1 MDLNADANPE
11 TGADI
16 LLIGLGNLLLGDEGV
31 GVHVL
36 RRLEC
41 DYRFE
46 PAVTLVDGGTS
57 GLDLLPLF
65 ADHRRILMIDAVA
78 LDAPPGHIAVF
89 RDADIRRA
97 LSPKLSVHH
106 LGVSDLLALVQLLDY
121 GPTEIVLVGIVPECL
136 ELGLDLSPSVAA
148 VIPDVIERV
157 GAILSGWSIALG
169 LGVSTSQSRTPGLSA
184 SASSAANRA

>member
-1 MDLNADANPE
+1 M
-11 TGADI
+11 
-16 LLIGLGNLLLGDEGV
+16 GNLLLGDEGV

-41 DYRFE
+41 DYSFE
-46 PAVTLVDGGTS
+46 PAITLVDGGTS

-65 ADHRRILMIDAVA
+65 ADHRRILMIDAIA

-89 RDADIRRA
+89 RDADIRSV
-97 LSPKLSVHH
+97 LNHKLSVHH

-136 ELGLDLSPSVAA
+136 ELTLDLSSPVTAAIPA
-148 VIPDVIERV
+148 VIEQV
-157 GAILSGWSIALG
+157 GSILDTWGVAL
-169 LGVSTSQSRTPGLSA
+169 LESTSQSPTPGLS
-184 SASSAANRA
+184 SSAIRAATQAR

>member
-1 MDLNADANPE
+1 MEAELDANDDP
-11 TGADI
+11 GAGI

-46 PAVTLVDGGTS
+46 PAITLVDGGTS

-65 ADHRRILMIDAVA
+65 ADHRRILMIDAIA
-78 LDAPPGHIAVF
+78 LDAPPGNIAVF

-136 ELGLDLSPSVAA
+136 ELGLELSPAVAA
-148 VIPDVIERV
+148 AIPDVIERV
-157 GAILSGWSIALG
+157 GEILNGWGIVL
-169 LGVSTSQSRTPGLSA
+169 SRCDS
-184 SASSAANRA
+184 

>member
-1 MDLNADANPE
+1 MESELNVNDDP
-11 TGADI
+11 GADI

-31 GVHVL
+31 GIHVL
-36 RRLEC
+36 RRLER
-41 DYRFE
+41 DYRLE
-46 PAVTLVDGGTS
+46 PAVTLIDGGTL

-65 ADHRRILMIDAVA
+65 AEHRRILMIDAIA
-78 LDAPPGHIAVF
+78 LDAPPGRIDVF

-106 LGVSDLLALVQLLDY
+106 LGVSDLLALLQLLDD

-148 VIPDVIERV
+148 AIPDVIERV
-157 GAILSGWSIALG
+157 GEILNGWGIALG
-169 LGVSTSQSRTPGLSA
+169 ASTSQSRTPGLST
-184 SASSAANRA
+184 SASSAASRA